1 MIDRRAF
8 TLLVSAGL
16 LDMPRR
22 ALAQPA
28 GKVWRVGFVSAGV
41 RPQNGLAPEAMRA
54 RLQALGY
61 VEGKDLVYEGRWAEA
76 HRERLPGLIAELVAA
91 KVDVIV
97 TVGGVTADVARQGTA
112 TVPLVV
118 VYAGDVVGTG
128 LVASLGHPGG
138 NLTGV
143 SDQATVLSAK
153 RLELLKEAVPTA
165 TRVAVLWNAADRA
178 MTLRYQEIEKAAK
191 VLRVSIEPLGVR
203 EPDDFDTALS
213 AMDRSRPDALMMV
226 TDSLTN
232 LNRQRVID
240 YAAAHRIPAMYEF
253 SYQVQGGGL
262 MSYGSEDRENFALA
276 AELVAKILKGAQPG
290 DLPVEQPNRYFFVVN
305 QKTAKNL
312 GLNLPQSL
320 LLRAD
325 EVVE

>member
-8 TLLVSAGL
+8 AVLVSAGL
-16 LDMPRR
+16 LGIPR
-22 ALAQPA
+22 ASLAQPA
-28 GKVWRVGFVSAGV
+28 GKVWRVGFISAIP
-41 RPQNGLAPEAMRA
+41 RPPNGAPPEPLRA

-61 VEGKDLVYEGRWAEA
+61 VEGKDVVYEGRWAEV
-76 HRERLPGLIAELVAA
+76 HPERLPGLVAELVAA
-91 KVDVIV
+91 RVDVIV
-97 TVGGVTADVARQGTA
+97 TVGGAVADAARQGTA
-112 TVPLVV
+112 TIPIVV
-118 VYAGDVVGTG
+118 VHAGDVLGTG

-143 SDQATVLSAK
+143 NDQATVLSAK
-153 RLELLKEAVPTA
+153 RLELLKETAPGA

-191 VLRVSIEPLGVR
+191 VLHMSVEPLGVR

-213 AMDRSRPDALMMV
+213 SMDRKHPDALMML

-232 LNRQRVID
+232 LNRQRVVD
-240 YAAAHRIPAMYEF
+240 YAAANRIPAMYEN
-253 SYQVQGGGL
+253 SYTVRGGGL
-262 MSYGSEDRENFALA
+262 MSYGSDDRENYALA
-276 AELVAKILKGAQPG
+276 AELVAKILKGARPG
-290 DLPVEQPNRYFFVVN
+290 DLPVEQPNRYFLVIN

-325 EVVE
+325 EVIE